1 MPLIIASLGC
11 AARPPM
17 PPMAISIE
25 GNPPGVVG
33 VKQRGLRAGEG
44 SSRSRP
50 GASRSSG
57 SATMG
62 EKKRAEE
69 EAVRGVVGES
79 GPEEEY
85 DDEADD
91 MGGGE
96 GPVDPVRYAISRS
109 RLLGVCHGRLM
120 RLYALYR
127 LPSLPW

>member
-50 GASRSSG
+50 GESRSES
-57 SATMG
+57 SAIMG
-62 EKKRAEE
+62 EKNIVELLV
-69 EAVRGVVGES
+69 VRGVVGES
-79 GPEEEY
+79 APADEH
-85 DDEADD
+85 DDDADD

-96 GPVDPVRYAISRS
+96 GDLPVRYAISRS
-109 RLLGVCHGRLM
+109 RLLGVCQGRLM
-120 RLYALYR
+120 RL
-127 LPSLPW
+127 